1 MFQLVKLGGKER
13 DCLAVARFLQGRG
26 HVVTIIATAIDQR
39 LSLPCPVVLLEAPGQ
54 FNHVRSRAF
63 SRVALQWSKL
73 ADAEAFLAFER
84 IPGADAHFAADGVV
98 RCGGLFAWLPRYR
111 TRRALEEGVFR
122 PGSNTKLLFLT
133 ERQRDE
139 YAKVYRFDPARGIVL
154 PLILH
159 QERIEA
165 AKARVARSD
174 VRKAL
179 NVPLDAIAAIAIA
192 VDPLQKG
199 VDRVLAAAA
208 RHPDLYVV
216 IVGSEKGWIQRQIK
230 RLGLKD
236 RARLVPYTSDVM
248 RLLRAADF
256 LVHPARVEAAGQVIL
271 ESLLAGVPAIVSD
284 VCGYATEVVRSG
296 AGLVVKEP
304 TDESLAGAIQDAIE
318 RLPALRAA
326 AATES
331 NRLIRAQGLWLEAVA
346 LELEAGKPRR
356 EGTVRLAVH
365 DVATLDSPGGMVCQQ
380 S

>member
-1 MFQLVKLGGKER
+1 M
-13 DCLAVARFLQGRG
+13 
-26 HVVTIIATAIDQR
+26 
-39 LSLPCPVVLLEAPGQ
+39 
-54 FNHVRSRAF
+54 
-63 SRVALQWSKL
+63 
-73 ADAEAFLAFER
+73 
-84 IPGADAHFAADGVV
+84 
-98 RCGGLFAWLPRYR
+98 FAWLPRYR
-111 TRRALEEGVFR
+111 TRRALEEGVFGS
-122 PGSNTKLLFLT
+122 GSNTKLLFLT

-154 PLILH
+154 PLIVH

-179 NVPLDAIAAIAIA
+179 NIPLDATAAIAIA

-216 IVGSEKGWIQRQIK
+216 IVGSEKGWIRRQIR

-236 RARLVPYTSDVM
+236 RARLVPYTSDVI
-248 RLLRAADF
+248 RLLCAADF

-304 TDESLAGAIQDAIE
+304 ITDEALAGAIQDAIE
-318 RLPALRAA
+318 RLPVLRGA

-331 NRLIRAQGLWLEAVA
+331 SRLIRAQGLWLEAVA
-346 LELEAGKPRR
+346 LELEAGKPQR

-365 DVATLDSPGGMVCQQ
+365 DVATSDSPGGMVCQHIQ
-380 S
+380 SAPR